1 MWMQSISQWPIRPL
15 AGQLLIAP
23 VGFYTADSPLV
34 GYLIVDRKLHCNFC
48 LPHVL
53 SAIHL
58 PTVGY

>member
-34 GYLIVDRKLHCNFC
+34 GYLITDKKLHCNFC

-58 PTVGY
+58 PIVGY